1 MARPITSLFAF
12 VAVAAAF
19 LFPTSALAQLPTE
32 TGSGQPAGT
41 VVVVGEQVADK
52 AAVQSVVAPA
62 ADTGLSAT
70 GLEGDGF
77 AWGEVGV
84 GAIGIV
90 AMGLL
95 LIALTLFATHR
106 GSRRPVG

>member
-1 MARPITSLFAF
+1 MARPTTSLFAF

-19 LFPTSALAQLPTE
+19 LFPASALAQLPTE

-41 VVVVGEQVADK
+41 VAVVGEQVADK

-62 ADTGLSAT
+62 ADTGVLAT

-77 AWGEVGV
+77 AWGEVGLGV
-84 GAIGIV
+84 IGV
-90 AMGLL
+90 FAMGLL
-95 LIALTLFATHR
+95 LIALTLFATHK
-106 GSRRPVG
+106 GTRRPVG

>member
-1 MARPITSLFAF
+1 MARPTTSLLAF

-32 TGSGQPAGT
+32 PGSGQPAAT

-52 AAVQSVVAPA
+52 AAAQSVVAPA
-62 ADTGLSAT
+62 ADTGVSAT

-84 GAIGIV
+84 GAIGIL
-90 AMGLL
+90 AMGLVL
-95 LIALTLFATHR
+95 VGLALFATHR
-106 GSRRPVG
+106 ASRRPVS

>member
-1 MARPITSLFAF
+1 MARPITALFAF
-12 VAVAAAF
+12 VAVAASLVLPA
-19 LFPTSALAQLPTE
+19 SALAQLPTE
-32 TGSGQPAGT
+32 PGSGQPAAT
-41 VVVVGEQVADK
+41 VVVVGERVADK

-62 ADTGLSAT
+62 ADTGLPAT
-70 GLEGDGF
+70 GLDGDGF
-77 AWGEVGV
+77 AWGDFGIGVVGV
-84 GAIGIV
+84 F